1 MKKLLLTLII
11 LGFGQSWAQTPKTI
25 KLSDVVNIVSTDNY
39 KVHENALKVYQA
51 KENIS
56 KARADL
62 LPKLNIWNI
71 AKIVIDPLSIYD
83 QLTDIA
89 PFLVPGNWFRLEE
102 VKLLYLA
109 EREGYRALW
118 SNEVHTAKNVYKN
131 IQFDEKLLAHIEKS
145 IVELDKV
152 LRVIKTREIF
162 GGAEPGAARDMEIRI
177 LGLKED
183 VRNLM
188 ALINIEYDQLTFM
201 LGMPANQAVQLV
213 DVELPKIE
221 TLKPIVTSEY
231 EFRLLSTSP
240 ERRQFD
246 HFLSVLDQVKKE
258 VQYSVFGVS
267 AVSRGAAGGVF
278 DNIQIP
284 NGLGAGQGNAMNI
297 VASQKEI
304 VRTQR
309 RAVEE
314 TLRRQLRS
322 VGFQYNSDLSSYA
335 DFRRR
340 VVISKESKDA
350 LLRRMK
356 LGENIDVLKLSE
368 ASRNQILAETASFTV
383 QYRVLNS
390 MDRIQRLIFDGDY
403 SMSPPL
409 IQSLKGL

>member
-1 MKKLLLTLII
+1 MKKLILFITL
-11 LGFGQSWAQTPKTI
+11 LGFGQSWAQATKTV
-25 KLSDVVNIVSTDNY
+25 KLSDVVGIVSSDNY
-39 KVHENALKVYQA
+39 KVYENALKVYQA
-51 KENIS
+51 KENIG

-62 LPKLNIWNI
+62 LPKLNIWKLASAI
-71 AKIVIDPLSIYD
+71 IDPTSVYD

-145 IVELDKV
+145 IVELNQV
-152 LRVIKTREIF
+152 LRVIKTREVF
-162 GGAEPGAARDMEIRI
+162 GGTEPGAARDMEIRI

-188 ALINIEYDQLTFM
+188 VLINREYDELTFM
-201 LGMPANQAVQLV
+201 LGIPANQAIQLV
-213 DVELPKIE
+213 DVKLPEIE
-221 TLKPIVTSEY
+221 NLKPIVASEY

-258 VQYSVFGVS
+258 VQYSVLGVS
-267 AVSRGAAGGVF
+267 SISRGAAGGIF
-278 DNIQIP
+278 DNIPIP
-284 NGLGAGQGNAMNI
+284 SGLGAGHGNAMNI
-297 VASQKEI
+297 VASQREI

-314 TLRRQLRS
+314 TLRRQFRS

-335 DFRRR
+335 DYRRR
-340 VVISKESKDA
+340 VVLAKESKNA
-350 LLRRMK
+350 LLRRMQ

-390 MDRIQRLIFDGDY
+390 IDRIQRLIFDGDY
-403 SMSPPL
+403 SMAPPL
-409 IQSLKGL
+409 IQSLKGN